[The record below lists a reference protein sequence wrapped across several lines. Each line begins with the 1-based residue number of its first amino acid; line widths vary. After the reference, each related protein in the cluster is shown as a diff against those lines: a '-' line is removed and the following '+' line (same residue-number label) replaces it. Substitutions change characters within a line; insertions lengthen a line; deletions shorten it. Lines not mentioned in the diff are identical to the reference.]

1 MDRRLLATTLVTFGG
16 TVTGFV
22 LSVFVFKSDSP
33 IIAGLLGT
41 GGGTMI
47 GAYIA
52 AIATNEPLIG
62 RSSMPVS
69 MPTRSSPPRTSRQ
82 DNEGAPQD

>member
-1 MDRRLLATTLVTFGG
+1 MERGMLPTVLVTLGG

-22 LSVFVFKSDSP
+22 LSVFVFDTDMPVVAS
-33 IIAGLLGT
+33 LLGT

-52 AIATNEPLIG
+52 AIATNEPLLGGSSTRREALRPG
-62 RSSMPVS
+62 R
-69 MPTRSSPPRTSRQ
+69 RTEA
-82 DNEGAPQD
+82 DD

>member
-1 MDRRLLATTLVTFGG
+1 MERGLLATMLITFGG
-16 TVTGFV
+16 TIAGFV
-22 LSVFVFKSDSP
+22 LSVFVFESDRP
-33 IIAGLLGT
+33 LIAGLLGT

-62 RSSMPVS
+62 RAW
-69 MPTRSSPPRTSRQ
+69 TPPASR
-82 DNEGAPQD
+82 DRDADDGAE

>member
-1 MDRRLLATTLVTFGG
+1 MDRGLLATTLVTFGG

-22 LSVFVFKSDSP
+22 LSVFVVKSDSP
-33 IIAGLLGT
+33 LIAGLLGA

-69 MPTRSSPPRTSRQ
+69 MPPRSSPPLASRQ
-82 DNEGAPQD
+82 DGGGSSQD

>member
-1 MDRRLLATTLVTFGG
+1 MERSMLSTVLVTFGG
-16 TVTGFV
+16 TIIGFV
-22 LSVFVFKSDSP
+22 LSVFVFESDQP
-33 IIAGLLGT
+33 LLAGLLGT

-62 RSSMPVS
+62 RGALPSSGRDS
-69 MPTRSSPPRTSRQ
+69 DDRRGR
-82 DNEGAPQD
+82 

>member
-1 MDRRLLATTLVTFGG
+1 MLATVLVTVGG
-16 TVTGFV
+16 TITGFV
-22 LSVFVFKSDSP
+22 LSVFVFESESP

-69 MPTRSSPPRTSRQ
+69 RPPQPSRPEH
-82 DNEGAPQD
+82 DEAADAP

>member
-1 MDRRLLATTLVTFGG
+1 MERGMLGTVLVTFGG
-16 TVTGFV
+16 TIIGFV
-22 LSVFVFKSDSP
+22 LSVFVFESDRP
-33 IIAGLLGT
+33 LVAGLLGT

-62 RSSMPVS
+62 RDAL
-69 MPTRSSPPRTSRQ
+69 PPQPSRRER
-82 DNEGAPQD
+82 DDGAQR